1 MKELET
7 VLVAFRDITQCDA
20 AVWSA
25 PAGDLNAVLS
35 HEAAPPVAAG
45 D

>member
-25 PAGDLNAVLS
+25 PAGDLNDLTALARS
-35 HEAAPPVAAG
+35 APR
-45 D
+45 